1 MHPSEHLEWLRE
13 SVAWYLA
20 LDPDAL
26 STPIPRC
33 PGWRVD
39 TVYDHLGRGVGL
51 GRIAALEAFPEANV
65 FEVMGA
71 ALPPPTR
78 GAAAFALFAD
88 AMPAYLEV
96 LDGLD
101 PSSPCATYSGRG
113 EVAFWIRR
121 DAIELALHA
130 SDIADALGIDY
141 DVEPA
146 RASDAIDETIEF
158 ALPMALQVLGRP
170 SPAACRLAPTD
181 APERLLGQGDVAA
194 ASMVGSAYS
203 LLLALW
209 GRASAEAHGDDA
221 IARAWTSLVE
231 EAFRGPE
238 PS

>member
-1 MHPSEHLEWLRE
+1 
-13 SVAWYLA
+13 
-20 LDPDAL
+20 
-26 STPIPRC
+26 
-33 PGWRVD
+33 
-39 TVYDHLGRGVGL
+39 
-51 GRIAALEAFPEANV
+51 
-65 FEVMGA
+65 
-71 ALPPPTR
+71 
-78 GAAAFALFAD
+78 
-88 AMPAYLEV
+88 MPAYLEV
-96 LDGLD
+96 LGALE
-101 PSSPCATYSGRG
+101 PSSPCVTYSGKG

-130 SDIADALGIDY
+130 SDVADAVGIDY

-181 APERLLGQGDVAA
+181 APQRLLGESAITN
-194 ASMVGSAYS
+194 ASIVGSAYA

-209 GRASAEAHGDDA
+209 GRASVEVHGDEA

-231 EAFRGPE
+231 EAFRGPD

>member
-1 MHPSEHLEWLRE
+1 VHPSEHLEWLRE

-20 LDPDAL
+20 LGPDAL

-33 PGWRVD
+33 PGWRVE

-51 GRIAALEAFPEANV
+51 GRVAALEASPDANV

-78 GAAAFALFAD
+78 GEAAFALFAD
-88 AMPAYLEV
+88 AMPAYLTV
-96 LDGLD
+96 LGALD

-113 EVAFWIRR
+113 AVAFWIRR

-130 SDIADALGIDY
+130 SDVADALGIDY

-146 RASDAIDETIEF
+146 RTSDAIDETIEF
-158 ALPMALQVLGRP
+158 ALPTALQVLGRP
-170 SPAACRLAPTD
+170 SPPACRLTPTD
-181 APERLLGQGDVAA
+181 APERILGDGVLAD

-209 GRASAEAHGDDA
+209 GRASVEAHGDDA

-238 PS
+238 AS

>member
-1 MHPSEHLEWLRE
+1 VHPSEHLEWLRE
-13 SVAWYLA
+13 SVGWFLA
-20 LDPDAL
+20 LDGDAL
-26 STPIPRC
+26 SKPVPRC

-51 GRIAALEAFPEANV
+51 GRVAALQASPDANV

-78 GAAAFALFAD
+78 GEAAFEVFAD

-96 LDGLD
+96 LGALD
-101 PSSPCATYSGRG
+101 PSSPCATYTGTG
-113 EVAFWIRR
+113 DVAFWIRR

-130 SDIADALGIDY
+130 SDIADALGIDF

-158 ALPMALQVLGRP
+158 VLPEALHVLGRP
-170 SPAACRLAPTD
+170 SPAPCRIAPTD
-181 APERLLGQGDVAA
+181 APERLLGVGGLAT
-194 ASMVGSAYS
+194 ASLAGSAYS

-209 GRASAEAHGDDA
+209 GRASVEVHGNDA

-231 EAFRGPE
+231 EAFRGPD

>member
-13 SVAWYLA
+13 SVGWFLA
-20 LDPDAL
+20 LDRDAL

-51 GRIAALEAFPEANV
+51 GRVAALSAAPDDNV

-78 GAAAFALFAD
+78 GVAAFELFAL

-96 LDGLD
+96 LDALE
-101 PSSPCATYSGRG
+101 PSRPCATYSGRG
-113 EVAFWIRR
+113 QVAFWIRR
-121 DAIELALHA
+121 DAVEVALHA
-130 SDIADALGIDY
+130 SDVADAVGIDY

-158 ALPMALQVLGRP
+158 ALPMALHVLGRP
-170 SPAACRLAPTD
+170 WPAACRLAPTD
-181 APERLLGQGDVAA
+181 APERLLGDGTIAD
-194 ASMVGSAYS
+194 ASIAGPAYS

-209 GRASAEAHGDDA
+209 GRASVEVQGDHA

-231 EAFRGPE
+231 EAFRGPD